1 MNNNLKFILKIT
13 GIHVLTYILC
23 GIIFSMIFSYH
34 SLFTMDGVN
43 GFMKD
48 VGGLSTLL
56 GPLVQVIRGILFG
69 VVLLL
74 FKDSFM
80 GKKYGWLKL
89 WIILSI
95 IGIIN
100 TPGPAPFS
108 IEGIV
113 YTKLPLEFHLKGA
126 PEILIQTLLF
136 SYLLAK
142 PSKKKNIKFI
152 EDNKNEF
159 VSATVCM
166 VLFSLSGIVLAVIRG
181 IDIASSLGDIGAFGV
196 MFIAVIS
203 TFFIS
208 KYYHKIESKFKDIIV
223 IVILYFLLAILP
235 YIYNLLTNSPF
246 NTNLTLLINI
256 VPTVIVLLAIKLNY
270 KK

>member
-1 MNNNLKFILKIT
+1 MNNNLRFILKIT
-13 GIHVLTYILC
+13 GIHILTYILC
-23 GIIFSMIFSYH
+23 GIIFSTIFSYN
-34 SLFTMDGVN
+34 SLFSMNGVDGL
-43 GFMKD
+43 MKG
-48 VGGLSTLL
+48 VGGVSTLL

-69 VVLLL
+69 LVLLL
-74 FKDSFM
+74 FKDTFM

-89 WIILSI
+89 WAILSI

-100 TPGPAPFS
+100 T
-108 IEGIV
+108 
-113 YTKLPLEFHLKGA
+113 

-142 PSKKKNIKFI
+142 PSKKRNIKFI

-159 VSATVCM
+159 VSAIVCM
-166 VLFSLSGIVLAVIRG
+166 VLFSLSGIVLAFIKG
-181 IDIASSLGDIGAFGV
+181 IDIKSSVGDMGAFGV
-196 MFIAVIS
+196 MFIASVS

-208 KYYHKIESKFKDIIV
+208 KYYAKIESKLKDIIAV
-223 IVILYFLLAILP
+223 ISLYFLLGILP
-235 YIYNLLTNSPF
+235 YIYNLITNSPF

-256 VPTVIVLLAIKLNY
+256 IPTAIVLWVIKLNCKN